1 MIAEGP
7 AHPLAVR
14 PTNTMAAAGC
24 HTAALSLTVTVIG
37 PAVEGSVDWIST
49 LVRSIL
55 PMPRASMAHMAYALA
70 PPVIWTLCGV
80 AVAENG

>member
-1 MIAEGP
+1 MTADGP

-14 PTNTMAAAGC
+14 PTNTTAVAGC
-24 HTAALSLTVTVIG
+24 HTAVLSLTVTVIG
-37 PAVEGSVDWIST
+37 SPVEGSADRIST